1 MQLLFY
7 GVPEGIR
14 TPDLL
19 VRSQLL
25 YPAELQTHLY
35 FEHLEHLQVYYLEAH
50 LSSIFLSLR
59 VFCCRFGRQD
69 LQFCRFYALQTIRYF
84 I

>member
-1 MQLLFY
+1 MQLLFR

-35 FEHLEHLQVYYLEAH
+35 FEHLQVYYLAAY
-50 LSSIFLSLR
+50 LSSVFLSTQA
-59 VFCCRFGRQD
+59 VCCRFGRRD

>member
-1 MQLLFY
+1 MQLLFC

-35 FEHLEHLQVYYLEAH
+35 FEHLQVYYLEAH
-50 LSSIFLSLR
+50 LSSI
-59 VFCCRFGRQD
+59 
-69 LQFCRFYALQTIRYF
+69 I
-84 I
+84 

>member
-1 MQLLFY
+1 MQLLFC

-35 FEHLEHLQVYYLEAH
+35 FEHLQVYYLEAH

-59 VFCCRFGRQD
+59 VFCCRFGRRD
-69 LQFCRFYALQTIRYF
+69 LQFCRVYALQTIRYF